1 MKIKRL
7 KSIKS
12 HILYII
18 IILAFL
24 YFVSYLITK
33 RIKEKDIL
41 EDTKEKSIDEIKKII
56 PYYKTN
62 KGFLRKLE
70 NNENKVTIQVD
81 GENGKKVAILSN
93 GNGQD
98 WVKNMIIDFL
108 KTILLTKLN

>member
-12 HILYII
+12 HKIYTI

-24 YFVSYLITK
+24 HFVSYLITK
-33 RIKEKDIL
+33 RIKGKDIL
-41 EDTKEKSIDEIKKII
+41 EHTKEKSIDEIKKII

-70 NNENKVTIQVD
+70 NIENKVTIQI
-81 GENGKKVAILSN
+81 NGQNGDKISILSN
-93 GNGQD
+93 GD
-98 WVKNMIIDFL
+98 
-108 KTILLTKLN
+108 